1 MESVRINVFSYISCF
16 GNLFDN
22 KYPEFPVALPL
33 QNDVGSNG
41 VLRHA
46 EKE

>member
-1 MESVRINVFSYISCF
+1 MESVRINVFPYISCF

-22 KYPEFPVALPL
+22 KDPEFSAALPL
-33 QNDVGSNG
+33 QNNVGSNS